1 MSDTNKAFSLARM
14 ARHDANALR
23 AMLDPALVVDAIFGF
38 HAQQAVEKSLKAW
51 LAALKV
57 EFPLTHDLIRLLDL
71 IEAEGEDVENFL
83 ALARFTIFAVQAR
96 YEEGLFP
103 EEMPLNRVEIIAEI
117 KGFLDLI
124 EQKIGYR

>member
-1 MSDTNKAFSLARM
+1 MWSVGLVVKVGCFMSDANKAFSLARM

-38 HAQQAVEKSLKAW
+38 HAQQAV
-51 LAALKV
+51 
-57 EFPLTHDLIRLLDL
+57 D
-71 IEAEGEDVENFL
+71 
-83 ALARFTIFAVQAR
+83 
-96 YEEGLFP
+96 
-103 EEMPLNRVEIIAEI
+103 NRVEIIAEI